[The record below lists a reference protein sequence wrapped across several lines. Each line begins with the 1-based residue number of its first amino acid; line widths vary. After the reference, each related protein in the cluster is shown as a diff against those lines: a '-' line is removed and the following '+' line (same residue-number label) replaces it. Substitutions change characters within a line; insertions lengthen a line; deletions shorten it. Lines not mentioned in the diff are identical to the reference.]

1 MASTLMKTSRRGRVL
16 GERLVKEGLLE
27 EVQPRWRAE
36 HRAKALGQTGGV
48 GSDRV
53 IP

>member
-1 MASTLMKTSRRGRVL
+1 MVSALTKTSRGGRVL

-36 HRAKALGQTGGV
+36 HRAKALGQTGAV
-48 GSDRV
+48 GSDKV
-53 IP
+53 IL